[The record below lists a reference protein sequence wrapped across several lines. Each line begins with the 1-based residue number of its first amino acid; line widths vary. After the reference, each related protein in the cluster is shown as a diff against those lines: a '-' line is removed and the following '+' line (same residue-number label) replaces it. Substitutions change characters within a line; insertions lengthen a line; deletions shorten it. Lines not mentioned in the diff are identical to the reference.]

1 MSKNAMRFAGGL
13 GFVASTGVD
22 YALSKAVATMFMAQE
37 HEDNI
42 AAKVAELDTEW
53 TAHYRRGCGVAWVT
67 EQVERKGGRLA
78 VKGSEHRIPMPP
90 VIYERKNNTRQ
101 AGAGQGRCVVV
112 QVNSKL
118 SILHLL

>member
-90 VIYERKNNTRQ
+90 VITERVSTRQ
-101 AGAGQGRCVVV
+101 AGRGRCVVV

-118 SILHLL
+118 SILHLV